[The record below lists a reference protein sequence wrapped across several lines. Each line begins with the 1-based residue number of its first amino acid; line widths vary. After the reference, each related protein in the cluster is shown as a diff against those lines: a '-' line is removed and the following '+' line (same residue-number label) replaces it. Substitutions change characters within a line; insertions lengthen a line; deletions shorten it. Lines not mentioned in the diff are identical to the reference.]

1 MSLAQGLVIV
11 LLLAV
16 NGFFVGAEFALISA
30 RRTLIEPRAREGSRR
45 AQAVL
50 AAMNAVPTMLAAAQ
64 LGVTLASLVLGA
76 AGEPVVAGAVGPLL
90 AAVGLP
96 ERLVHPIAF
105 AVALLLVVAAHVIIG
120 EMVPKNL
127 ALSAPDV
134 AALWLVPPLF
144 VLARAIR
151 PVLTLVKAM
160 AGVVLRLLRVPS
172 AEEVRTVYTSGELPV
187 LIEESRRHRLL
198 RQDERDR
205 LIATLALHARPVGS
219 VMVPMSEVVSVPE
232 TIDSAG
238 LQRYAGRHGHS
249 RFPVHG
255 ADPAELRGY
264 LHVLDALNGHGAAE
278 PLPVRALPQVPATA
292 TLAQVLAVMRARRA
306 QLAAVADESGQV
318 LGVVTLDD
326 VLGGILTG

>member
-1 MSLAQGLVIV
+1 VVARGLQP
-11 LLLAV
+11 L
-16 NGFFVGAEFALISA
+16 F
-30 RRTLIEPRAREGSRR
+30 
-45 AQAVL
+45 
-50 AAMNAVPTMLAAAQ
+50 AAA
-64 LGVTLASLVLGA
+64 
-76 AGEPVVAGAVGPLL
+76 
-90 AAVGLP
+90 GLP
-96 ERLVHPIAF
+96 EDLAHPVAF
-105 AVALLLVVAAHVIIG
+105 ALALLLVVSAHVIIG

-127 ALSAPDV
+127 ALSAPEE

-144 VLARAIR
+144 VVARATR
-151 PVLTLVKAM
+151 PVLALVGAM
-160 AGVVLRLLRVPS
+160 SNVVLRLLRVPP
-172 AEEVRTVYTSGELPV
+172 ADEVRTVYTSGELPV

-238 LQRYAGRHGHS
+238 LQEYAGRHGHS

-264 LHVLDALNGHGAAE
+264 LHVLDALNGRKASQ
-278 PLPVRALPQVPATA
+278 PLPVRALPQVPETA
-292 TLAQVLAVMRARRA
+292 TLAYVLAVMRGRRA
-306 QLAAVADESGQV
+306 QLAAVTGDGGRV

-326 VLGGILTG
+326 VLSGILTG

>member
-1 MSLAQGLVIV
+1 VSLADGLVIV

-30 RRTLIEPRAREGSRR
+30 RRTLIEPHARAGSRR

-64 LGVTLASLVLGA
+64 LGVTLASLLLGA
-76 AGEPVVAGAVGPLL
+76 FGEPVVARAVRPAL

-96 ERLVHPIAF
+96 ESLAHPVAF
-105 AVALLLVVAAHVIIG
+105 TLALLLVVSAHVIIG

-127 ALSAPDV
+127 ALSGPDV

-144 VLARAIR
+144 VLARATR
-151 PVLTLVKAM
+151 PLLALVNAM
-160 AGVVLRLLRVPS
+160 ADVVLRLLRVPS
-172 AEEVRTVYTSGELPV
+172 ADEVRTVYTSAELPV
-187 LIEESRRHRLL
+187 LIDESRRHRLL

-205 LIATLALHARPVGS
+205 MIATLALHARPVGP
-219 VMVPMSEVVSVPE
+219 VMVPISEVVSVPE

-238 LQRYAGRHGHS
+238 LQEYAGRHGHS

-255 ADPAELRGY
+255 DDPAELRGY
-264 LHVLDALNGHGAAE
+264 LHVLDALNGRKARE
-278 PLPVRALPQVPATA
+278 PLPVRALPLIPATA
-292 TLAQVLAVMRARRA
+292 TLAHVLAVMRGRRA
-306 QLAAVADESGQV
+306 QLAAVTGEGGRV
-318 LGVVTLDD
+318 LGVVTLED
-326 VLGGILTG
+326 VLRGIMSA